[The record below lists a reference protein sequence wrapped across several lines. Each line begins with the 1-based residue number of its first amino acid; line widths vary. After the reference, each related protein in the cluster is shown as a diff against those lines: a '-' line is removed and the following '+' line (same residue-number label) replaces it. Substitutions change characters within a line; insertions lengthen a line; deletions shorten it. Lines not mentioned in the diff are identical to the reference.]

1 MSPPRESYR
10 RLFLRFL
17 RFGLLAWGGPVPQI
31 ARIRHEL
38 VDTERWISSQRFN
51 RVLAVYQALPGPEA
65 TELCVYF
72 GMLSRGRLGGL
83 IAGLAF
89 MMPGFLIML
98 LFSILYV
105 AYGSTVNTL
114 KPISY
119 AIQPVV
125 VALIVRAVH
134 RIGEHAIHQ
143 DRWLLGIVLLTGIAT
158 LLQQEF
164 WITLPAAGLI
174 YILAQRGIY
183 LIAIGTGAALMM
195 AAAMFS
201 PALHQAIEPVPVSH
215 TAASLPG
222 LLLSG
227 LKAGLLTFGGAYT
240 VIPFLQQDAVVNGGW
255 ITNQQFLDGI
265 ALSGVLP
272 GPLVIV
278 GTFIGYL
285 AGGFWGAIALTTGI
299 FLPAFGF
306 TLIGH
311 NYLEKLVENTALHHF
326 LDGVTAGVVGVIAA
340 TTVHLAQTALVSPLT
355 CLFFAISLI
364 ILYRW
369 KSSASVP
376 VVVLG
381 AGVLGYLLSVLGV
394 QIVK

>member
-1 MSPPRESYR
+1 
-10 RLFLRFL
+10 LRFL

-38 VDTERWISSQRFN
+38 VDEERWISSQRFN

-89 MMPGFLIML
+89 MLPGFLLML
-98 LFSILYV
+98 LLSFLYA
-105 AYGSTVNTL
+105 AYGGTTNTL
-114 KPISY
+114 KPIFL
-119 AIQPVV
+119 AMQPVV

-134 RIGEHAIHQ
+134 RIGEHAVHHSG
-143 DRWLLGIVLLTGIAT
+143 WLLGIAVLVGITT
-158 LLQQEF
+158 LLHLDF
-164 WITLPAAGLI
+164 WLTLPAAGLI
-174 YILAQRGIY
+174 YILVQKQVYVPAIAVGTAL
-183 LIAIGTGAALMM
+183 LIAAVMLAPPNVSSVLEAAP
-195 AAAMFS
+195 AA
-201 PALHQAIEPVPVSH
+201 H
-215 TAASLPG
+215 TAATVPI

-240 VIPFLQQDAVVNGGW
+240 VIPFLRQDAVVNGGW

-265 ALSGVLP
+265 ALSGMLP
-272 GPLVIV
+272 APLVIV
-278 GTFIGYL
+278 GTFVGYL

-311 NYLEKLVENTALHHF
+311 NYLEKLVENTALHGF

-340 TTVHLAQTALVSPLT
+340 TTIHLALAALTSPLA
-355 CLFFAISLI
+355 CLFFAVALI
-364 ILYRW
+364 LFYRW
-369 KSSASVP
+369 KSKASVP
-376 VVVLG
+376 VVVLC
-381 AGVLGYLLSVLGV
+381 AGLFGYLLSVFGV
-394 QIVK
+394 QIVR